1 MCGSASRDF
10 VLSPPALYQGYWRH
24 TPKPLHTLTHCIHES
39 RMHACNLAFPRV
51 LGIPIPM
58 HAGNPCGEPADSHR
72 EIHNVEPTTSQG
84 FQCFG
89 KCTASGWTVWDICGE
104 DDATRRWGRTR
115 GGELGILRRHR
126 YTFVLAPASSFNPQR
141 SPNSNT
147 LPEYIHTFLRTI
159 PSHRTPATHHTTHT
173 QNAQIHLPHRHP
185 PLPHRPVLP
194 TTTNILMGPTLH
206 RRQRRHIFAR
216 TAPPSFDVEWY
227 TRAIAGAVIGSH
239 SITSNVIII
248 GRKWRSRIWG
258 WTYIPP
264 GHPVS
269 CRGVSDFEF
278 QCEFGDADG
287 ECGDGEHAIG

>member
-1 MCGSASRDF
+1 LGWE
-10 VLSPPALYQGYWRH
+10 LL
-24 TPKPLHTLTHCIHES
+24 I
-39 RMHACNLAFPRV
+39 PR
-51 LGIPIPM
+51 
-58 HAGNPCGEPADSHR
+58 
-72 EIHNVEPTTSQG
+72 
-84 FQCFG
+84 
-89 KCTASGWTVWDICGE
+89 
-104 DDATRRWGRTR
+104 
-115 GGELGILRRHR
+115 R
-126 YTFVLAPASSFNPQR
+126 YIRAPASSFDPG
-141 SPNSNT
+141 PFTTLAEFKHTPWIYTHT
-147 LPEYIHTFLRTI
+147 LPRTSPTNPPQSNHPPHTKQ
-159 PSHRTPATHHTTHT
+159 